1 MHYRLTSKT
10 NRIQL
15 KRVLLLSAALLS
27 LLICPKETQAQQFS
41 LKTNLLYDATA
52 TINIGGELK
61 VAPRWSIDLSG
72 NFNAWSITHTGHWK
86 HWMIQPE
93 ARYWLCEGT
102 AGHFFALHALGGQF
116 NFGHL
121 KFAHDFAGLDFGEL
135 RDHRY
140 QGWAGGVGLGY
151 GYSWVLGRHW
161 NLEAEIGLGYIY
173 ARYDIY
179 ECEGCGRKV
188 DKGHKGFFSPTKAA
202 VNIIYVF

>member
-1 MHYRLTSKT
+1 MHYRLTFKT
-10 NRIQL
+10 NRIHL
-15 KRVLLLSAALLS
+15 RGVLLLLVGFMAFSV
-27 LLICPKETQAQQFS
+27 CRQETKAQQFS

-52 TINIGGELK
+52 TVNIGGELK
-61 VAPRWSIDLSG
+61 VAPHWSIDLSG
-72 NFNAWSITHTGHWK
+72 NLNSWSFNNGRRWK

-93 ARYWLCEGT
+93 ARYWLCDAT

-121 KFAHDFAGLDFGEL
+121 SFAHDFAGIEFGEL
-135 RDHRY
+135 RSRRY
-140 QGWAGGVGLGY
+140 QGWAGGLGLAY

-161 NLEAEIGLGYIY
+161 NIEAEIGLGYIY
-173 ARYDIY
+173 SNYDIY